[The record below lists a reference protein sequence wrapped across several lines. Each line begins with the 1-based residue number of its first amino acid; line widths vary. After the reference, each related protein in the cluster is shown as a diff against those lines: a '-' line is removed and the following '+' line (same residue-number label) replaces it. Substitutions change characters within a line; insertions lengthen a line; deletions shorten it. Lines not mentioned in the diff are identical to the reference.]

1 MAVLQLFLYST
12 STCARQEPCTIE
24 RALLPA
30 VLTVRPPPSHPR
42 ARTASLTQ
50 ASPAL
55 FYLPLSI
62 NSDPQQPRLSPSP
75 GRSASSRPARP
86 VLPQPRPRHPPAARP
101 PSTDRPTRPETIDN
115 GTSAS
120 SRRQKLMRR
129 SSSSPR
135 RDVHGP
141 RPLERCTSALA
152 PFKLRA
158 QLWVR
163 GRRLSER
170 QRGRDGGGGAMGS
183 RSDEKQLDDGEEVSR
198 GKSLS
203 SLLRLLKLGTT
214 AHSSCVQLDEGD
226 SDFKTSSPT
235 SITSSGPTVPA
246 RTPSRP
252 PCRTASPAAR
262 QQTPRTLISLLR
274 RLDLGQRRRAAC
286 RSPDPP
292 RRALEPPRL
301 CCSSS
306 KRSSALS
313 KESCDGRAALDTHAS
328 SAAAPRVVAA
338 LVPTRLGRPLVIRH
352 AASKAVFEALSRTRP
367 GNGVIGQLER
377 LLMPAVGDTAAR
389 WKLVRRFER
398 ERASLTE

>member
-274 RLDLGQRRRAAC
+274 RLDLGRRLAGPLVARQIRLGVRSSRLVFAAPRASALLRSRRRAAMAERLSTRMLPAPLRLASLP
-286 RSPDPP
+286 RSSRPASAA
-292 RRALEPPRL
+292 R
-301 CCSSS
+301 SSS
-306 KRSSALS
+306 DTPPQRPSSRRSRAQGRATVSSASSSVSSCPLS
-313 KESCDGRAALDTHAS
+313 ATRRRGGSSCAGS
-328 SAAAPRVVAA
+328 SASERV
-338 LVPTRLGRPLVIRH
+338 
-352 AASKAVFEALSRTRP
+352 
-367 GNGVIGQLER
+367 
-377 LLMPAVGDTAAR
+377 
-389 WKLVRRFER
+389 
-398 ERASLTE
+398 